1 MLRLICNKKYPL
13 ERGELI
19 LLYKINHPE
28 VSKEWL
34 RFVAADFDSLLE
46 KFELHE
52 RMVRDSIELLK
63 FNDVDKILNLGGFSF
78 KLERTDDVIPIIRS
92 LEDALRNYKI
102 KIKSD

>member
-13 ERGELI
+13 KRGELI

-28 VSKEWL
+28 VSREWL
-34 RFVAADFDSLLE
+34 QVDAADFDSLLA

-63 FNDVDKILNLGGFSF
+63 FNDIEKILNLGGFSF
-78 KLERTDDVIPIIRS
+78 QLERTDDVIPIIRS
-92 LEDALRNYKI
+92 LEGALRNYTI
-102 KIKSD
+102 KN